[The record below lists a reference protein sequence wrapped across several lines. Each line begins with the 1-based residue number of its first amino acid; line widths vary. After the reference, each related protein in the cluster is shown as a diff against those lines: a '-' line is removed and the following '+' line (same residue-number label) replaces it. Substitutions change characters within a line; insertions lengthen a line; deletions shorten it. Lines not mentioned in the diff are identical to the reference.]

1 MIYDIEFENMYS
13 FKEKVVFS
21 MEGTETN
28 VKNQNFFRI
37 SDYNKC
43 LKSV

>member
-28 VKNQNFFRI
+28 AKNQNYIRVGFRI
-37 SDYNKC
+37 C
-43 LKSV
+43 